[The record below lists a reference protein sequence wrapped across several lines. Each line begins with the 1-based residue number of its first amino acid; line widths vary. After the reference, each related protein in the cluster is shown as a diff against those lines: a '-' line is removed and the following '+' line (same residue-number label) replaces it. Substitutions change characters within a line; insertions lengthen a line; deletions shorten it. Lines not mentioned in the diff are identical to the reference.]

1 MDEKIFDRIE
11 KKYLITAEKKRKI
24 LKELRKHM
32 KKDKYFKSGV
42 FNIYFDTD
50 NYDFIIKSID
60 HPTFKQKLRAR
71 SYDGYDKVFFELKTK
86 MLSKDHNVGYKR
98 RVLIMHKDY
107 DDLVKGRASM
117 LELASRKIEEGSDL
131 QIAKEVDYF
140 MQHFYLKPKI
150 LVYYDRESYV
160 DDDGLRITFDE
171 NLRYRNKN
179 LKFLKKSSDKAYF
192 KSKKNIIMEIKAHG
206 FLPLWLVDLLS
217 AEHIYPERFSKIG
230 KIYETI
236 RKEK

>member
-11 KKYLITAEKKRKI
+11 KKYLITAKQKRKI
-24 LKELRKHM
+24 LKELKKHM
-32 KKDKYFKSGV
+32 KKDKYFKSDV

-86 MLSKDHNVGYKR
+86 MLGKDHNVGYKR
-98 RVLIMHKDY
+98 RVLITHKDY

-140 MQHFYLKPKI
+140 MQHFDLKPKI
-150 LVYYDRESYV
+150 LVYYDRES
-160 DDDGLRITFDE
+160 
-171 NLRYRNKN
+171 
-179 LKFLKKSSDKAYF
+179 
-192 KSKKNIIMEIKAHG
+192 
-206 FLPLWLVDLLS
+206 
-217 AEHIYPERFSKIG
+217 
-230 KIYETI
+230 
-236 RKEK
+236 